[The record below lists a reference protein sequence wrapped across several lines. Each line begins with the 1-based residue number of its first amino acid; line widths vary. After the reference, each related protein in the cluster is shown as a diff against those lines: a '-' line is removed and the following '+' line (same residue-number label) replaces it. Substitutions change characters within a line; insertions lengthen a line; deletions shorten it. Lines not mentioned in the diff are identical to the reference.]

1 MKACPNCGR
10 ATARTKDWACQ
21 WCGYPLLSGGYKTLP
36 ETYAELKGK
45 EKREE
50 RLIPEP
56 VFEVKHRPVAEP
68 KLAPRPQPVVKVKP
82 EPAPKPRAKVP
93 PAPEPVAEVEPEPEP
108 EAKEVA
114 EPVSE
119 AKVEPEAEVK
129 PPPEPVVEAEPAPG
143 APLSVD
149 YLYSKLEAD
158 KDATDARYKNQVI
171 KIRGAVYRTVINENL
186 TVAYVMLTSTRS
198 YERQVT
204 CAFDRK
210 HEPKIMKLNEGESVT
225 VQGTY
230 DSYTATVLL
239 MDCELI

>member
-10 ATARTKDWACQ
+10 PTARTKDWACQ
-21 WCGYPLLSGGYKTLP
+21 WCGYPLLSGGYKALP
-36 ETYAELKGK
+36 ETYAELKGQK
-45 EKREE
+45 KREE
-50 RLIPEP
+50 KLIAEP
-56 VFEVKHRPVAEP
+56 VFEVKREPIARPESAPRAEP
-68 KLAPRPQPVVKVKP
+68 AMKVRP
-82 EPAPKPRAKVP
+82 EPAPKPRATVK
-93 PAPEPVAEVEPEPEP
+93 PAPEPEPEP
-108 EAKEVA
+108 EVEEVA

-119 AKVEPEAEVK
+119 AKVEPEIK
-129 PPPEPVVEAEPAPG
+129 PPPEPVVEAEPEPG

-149 YLYSKLEAD
+149 YLYSRLEAN
-158 KDATDARYKNQVI
+158 KDATDAKYKNQVI
-171 KIRGAVYRTVINENL
+171 KIRGMVYRTVINENL

-210 HEPKIMKLNEGESVT
+210 HEGNIKRLTQGDTAT

-239 MDCELI
+239 RDCELI